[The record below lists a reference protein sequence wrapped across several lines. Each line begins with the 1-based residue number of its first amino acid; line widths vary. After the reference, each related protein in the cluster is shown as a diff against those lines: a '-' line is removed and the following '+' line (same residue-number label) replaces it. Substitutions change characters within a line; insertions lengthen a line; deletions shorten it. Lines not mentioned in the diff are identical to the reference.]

1 MCICI
6 EESVLKYRCCGSY
19 NIVITFTKLMSLT
32 QTSLHIFSLKRKKKY
47 KVFRDYVQIFF
58 YDIMDCIR
66 KLWNCVELQSWPKD
80 IGIHCNSVLFPPFP
94 LPLNN
99 VEILCRSVDGE
110 KCTWNAE
117 VCAQTINVW
126 RISKRSNVLLRRQ
139 F

>member
-1 MCICI
+1 MCVCI

-32 QTSLHIFSLKRKKKY
+32 QTSLHIFSLKRKKKNTKY
-47 KVFRDYVQIFF
+47 LETMYTFSFMILWIVYGKLELCWTTILAKRYWNSLQF
-58 YDIMDCIR
+58 CIISPIPTPPEQC
-66 KLWNCVELQSWPKD
+66 W
-80 IGIHCNSVLFPPFP
+80 NSVS
-94 LPLNN
+94 
-99 VEILCRSVDGE
+99 IR
-110 KCTWNAE
+110 KCTWKAE